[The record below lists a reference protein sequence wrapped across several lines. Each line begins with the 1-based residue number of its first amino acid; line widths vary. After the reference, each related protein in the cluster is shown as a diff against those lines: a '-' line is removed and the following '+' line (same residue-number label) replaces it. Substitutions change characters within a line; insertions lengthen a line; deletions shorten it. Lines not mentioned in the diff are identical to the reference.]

1 MKQIVFNFAEDTKS
15 EQLELFPIDVYDN
28 RIERMR
34 YAIRISRALHG
45 WSVFNLK
52 DVQECVK
59 LFQVSHQDVYEYGKI

>member
-1 MKQIVFNFAEDTKS
+1 MKQTIFNFVEDTKS
-15 EQLELFPIDVYDN
+15 EQLELFPTDAYDN